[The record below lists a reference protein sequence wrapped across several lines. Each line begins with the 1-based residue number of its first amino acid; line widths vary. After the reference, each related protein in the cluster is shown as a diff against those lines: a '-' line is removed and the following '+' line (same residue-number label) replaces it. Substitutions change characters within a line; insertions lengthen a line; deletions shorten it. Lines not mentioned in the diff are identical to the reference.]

1 VHGLRQLARRR
12 GILTLIATMTETNR
26 DDLEATQPRASDVE
40 HEGGPYRDDLHAA
53 QARVSDLE
61 REAEQLR
68 KRNAE
73 LHTPENTQPLE
84 VGKAPEPDGATRFMV
99 SATKACLAIGF
110 VAVCGPTHQH
120 VPYTPHWG
128 WAGICFGLAFLFW
141 FGSGFQRLWR

>member
-1 VHGLRQLARRR
+1 VRQLARRR

-73 LHTPENTQPLE
+73 LERPEPGPKPTRFAAAMMFATKFALGFAAAAEFGGVHSSIHHTPHPT
-84 VGKAPEPDGATRFMV
+84 
-99 SATKACLAIGF
+99 LALSFLGIAF
-110 VAVCGPTHQH
+110 VC
-120 VPYTPHWG
+120 W
-128 WAGICFGLAFLFW
+128 CC
-141 FGSGFQRLWR
+141 SGFRHPWARR